1 MFALNDDAPRFNGML
16 KKKKQYGLSCSSSA
30 AEFSSGR
37 LGASHMYSDGDSGLA
52 DETK

>member
-1 MFALNDDAPRFNGML
+1 MFALNDGTPRFNGVL
-16 KKKKQYGLSCSSSA
+16 KKSYGLLRSSSA
-30 AEFSSGR
+30 VEFSSGR